1 MPRTTPEPQGC
12 LAAILALFG
21 IHLGPAR
28 AKELP
33 YRQRDDFL
41 SPAEFSFY
49 RVLCGVVGDRG
60 VVCPKVNLND
70 IFYVA
75 RPNENQAYRN
85 KIDRKH
91 VDFLVCDPKTMRPRF
106 GIELDDASHGRRDRQ
121 NRDEFVEA
129 VFEVAGLRLLRVPAQ
144 RSYNAKELCP
154 QVGPC
159 LDAKPA
165 KQPLSPPVPGSG
177 PPPCPKCGVPMVL
190 RTASKG
196 PQAGQK
202 FYGCRNY
209 PRGRGII
216 GGVH

>member
-12 LAAILALFG
+12 LAAILSLFG
-21 IHLGPAR
+21 IHLGGPPAAR
-28 AKELP
+28 ELP

-49 RVLCGVVGDRG
+49 RVLCGVVGNQG
-60 VVCPKVNLND
+60 VVCPKVNLAD

-91 VDFLVCDPKTMRPRF
+91 VDFLVCNPATMQPTF
-106 GIELDDASHGRRDRQ
+106 GVELDDASHGRRDRQ
-121 NRDEFVEA
+121 DRDEFVDA
-129 VFEVAGLRLLRVPAQ
+129 VFDVAGVQLLRIPAQ
-144 RSYNAKELCP
+144 RSYNPNELCALIEP
-154 QVGPC
+154 YLEAGTPT
-159 LDAKPA
+159 LP
-165 KQPLSPPVPGSG
+165 SPPRLPGSG
-177 PPPCPKCGVPMVL
+177 PPLCPKCGVPMVL

-202 FYGCRNY
+202 FYGCMNY
-209 PRGRGII
+209 PKCKEI
-216 GGVH
+216 VSS